1 MNIENP
7 PTAIEKT
14 KKRKMIVIIFW
25 SIVATLG
32 MIGFCLW
39 VWIFKDV
46 KYTSD
51 AYVEGNQLVITPLV
65 DGFVTSI
72 HTDDTFLVKKGDL
85 LVQLDDTDAMIAF
98 NQAKENFAQTVR
110 HVCTLYHQAFAYKS
124 EIAIRKAELIKA
136 EEFYNHRFDVLE
148 QGAISLED
156 LQASRAILDASFN
169 AYQLAK
175 SIYLKEIALIQNKSI
190 RTNPLVQAS
199 ADLLT
204 QAWVNLYRCNIYSPV
219 EGLVAQRTV
228 QVGMW
233 SKSGTP
239 MMSVIPLDQIWVNAN
254 YKETQMRHMK
264 IGQHVELFADM
275 YGHDVKYR
283 GKIVG
288 LPGGAGNAFSILPP
302 QNLSGNWIKI
312 VQRLP
317 VRVSLDPDDLTVHPL
332 RIGMTMRAKVNI
344 RDQNGSYLPTTSKGS
359 PLYKTSIYHKELQ
372 NSQELVESIFEQNL
386 DPTLSVYSKTPFN
399 GSLIEAPL

>member
-7 PTAIEKT
+7 PTAAEKT
-14 KKRKMIVIIFW
+14 KKRKMVMVIFW

-32 MIGFCLW
+32 IIGFCLW

-51 AYVEGNQLVITPLV
+51 AYVEGNQLIITPLV

-85 LVQLDDTDAMIAF
+85 LVELDDTNALIAF
-98 NQAKENFAQTVR
+98 NQAKEEFAQVVR
-110 HVCTLYHQAFAYKS
+110 HVCTLFHQAFAYQS
-124 EIAIRKAELIKA
+124 EIGIRKAELIKA
-136 EEFYNHRFDVLE
+136 EEFYNHRYDVLE

-169 AYQLAK
+169 AYQLSK
-175 SIYLKEIALIQNKSI
+175 SIYQKEVALIQGKSI
-190 RTNPLVQAS
+190 RNNPLVQRA
-199 ADLLT
+199 ADQLT
-204 QAWVNLYRCNIYSPV
+204 QTWVNLYRCKIYSPV

-233 SKSGTP
+233 NKSGAP

-264 IGQHVELFADM
+264 IGQQVELFADM
-275 YGHDVKYR
+275 YGHHVKYR

-317 VRVSLDPDDLTVHPL
+317 VRVALDRDDLINYPL
-332 RIGMTMRAKVNI
+332 RIGMTMRSKVNV
-344 RDQNGSYLPTTSKGS
+344 REHSGDYLPTSTKGS
-359 PLYKTSIYHKELQ
+359 PLYQTSIYHKELQ
-372 NSQELVESIFEQNL
+372 HSQELVELIFEDNL
-386 DPTLSVYSKTPFN
+386 DQTLSQYAKTPFK
-399 GSLIEAPL
+399 SSFTEAL